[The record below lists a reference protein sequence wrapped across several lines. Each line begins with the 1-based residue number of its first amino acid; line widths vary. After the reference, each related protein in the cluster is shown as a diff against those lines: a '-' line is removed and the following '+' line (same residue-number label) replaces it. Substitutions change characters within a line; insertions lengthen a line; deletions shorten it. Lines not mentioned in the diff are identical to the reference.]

1 MSQTPRRLRDFI
13 ESFVDD
19 NVLADGDELLL
30 DVSPEE
36 VQELGFFFVR
46 GICGWIH
53 GLNRERE
60 RRELTAFEAEGVDEG
75 REVVEEES
83 ELTH

>member
-1 MSQTPRRLRDFI
+1 MSRTPRNLRDFL

-19 NVLADGDELLL
+19 NALVDGDELLL
-30 DVSPEE
+30 DVTPEE

-53 GLNRERE
+53 GMNKERSS
-60 RRELTAFEAEGVDEG
+60 RQLVGFDSDGVDEG
-75 REVVEEES
+75 REVVEQES

>member
-1 MSQTPRRLRDFI
+1 MSQTPRKLRDFL

-19 NVLADGDELLL
+19 NALVDGDELLL
-30 DVSPEE
+30 DVTPEE

-46 GICGWIH
+46 GIRGWIH
-53 GLNRERE
+53 GLNRERYQRQSDINLGRVE
-60 RRELTAFEAEGVDEG
+60 ETSEA
-75 REVVEEES
+75 VEEES